1 MDSKVA
7 PYLDYIRA
15 ELIKLRAEYVFS
27 AALAS
32 NIYDYLKELRGTQEG
47 SKALLNKLVKLP
59 YDQQVEIGK
68 NESALKAEDKHSR
81 IIKQIKE
88 KYGYSRTRN
97 RVVKGDEL
105 IKDIANAM
113 NEYEVWE
120 LDNNAK

>member
-59 YDQQVEIGK
+59 YDQ
-68 NESALKAEDKHSR
+68 
-81 IIKQIKE
+81 
-88 KYGYSRTRN
+88 
-97 RVVKGDEL
+97 
-105 IKDIANAM
+105 
-113 NEYEVWE
+113 
-120 LDNNAK
+120 